1 MMKVDKWFALVLVL
15 LLTACGGEGE
25 SQTSVPDG
33 GDTAV
38 PPTMISVTAPINGTA
53 GFQDGLAVADR
64 FVAALTAVPAPPTG
78 QAYQGWLVGDEGAVL
93 SLGMLPV
100 SADGRISL
108 TWDSPSGENLLSR
121 YARFQIT
128 LEPEAGSANPTGNV
142 LAAGGL
148 QGEALTKAR
157 RLFVKN
163 EAEPATP
170 LNTPFAIGLLAET
183 EIAAQHVQNA
193 INAAAIGAQDE
204 MRAHLEHVVNIL
216 EGMEGARYGDHDGH
230 GTAENPGDG
239 FGVLGYA
246 GQVAQMLIGQEQTA
260 ESFAAIQS
268 QITAV
273 QDKCLEILPMA
284 DTAAAATQ
292 LNEAET
298 LMTHL
303 QDDLVA
309 ALYQAAQESV
319 QFEVTAVE

>member
-1 MMKVDKWFALVLVL
+1 M
-15 LLTACGGEGE
+15 
-25 SQTSVPDG
+25 QTGVPDG

-38 PPTMISVTAPINGTA
+38 SATSPINGTA
-53 GFQDGLAVADR
+53 VFRDQLAVADQ

-78 QAYQGWLVGDEGAVL
+78 QAYQGWLVSDDGAFL

-100 SADGRISL
+100 SADGRINL
-108 TWDSPSGENLLSR
+108 TWNSPSGENLLSR

-128 LEPEAGSANPTGNV
+128 LEPEAGGANPTGNV

-148 QGEALTKAR
+148 PGEALVNAR

-163 EAEPATP
+163 EGEPATP
-170 LNTPFAIGLLAET
+170 LNTAFAPGLLAET

-193 INAAAIGAQDE
+193 INAAAIGAQAE
-204 MRAHLEHVVNIL
+204 MRTHLEHVVNIL
-216 EGMEGARYGDHDGH
+216 EGMEGARYGNHDGH

-246 GQVAQMLIGQEQTA
+246 GQVAQMLAGQETAA

-273 QDKCLEILPMA
+273 QDKCLEILPMS

-292 LNEAET
+292 LHEAEA

-319 QFEVTAVE
+319 QFEVTAVAAP